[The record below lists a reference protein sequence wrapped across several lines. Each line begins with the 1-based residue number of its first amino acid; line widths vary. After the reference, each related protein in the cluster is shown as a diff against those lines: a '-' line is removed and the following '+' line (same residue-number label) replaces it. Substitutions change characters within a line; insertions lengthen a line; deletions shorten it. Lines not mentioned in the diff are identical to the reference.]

1 MKFRLDYIV
10 NVLWKLRDKIKKK
23 IINGNSKF
31 QSPFQSSCDFS
42 FLSFFFSLEG
52 LYNANVSLSL
62 FFRSVSLSLVLSL
75 VFFFFFFFPYIL
87 SAFRFVW
94 LMSYLTEL
102 LVQRNRKQERHT
114 ASWLISISTGPKRR
128 QGFVVVSS
136 KINHRSFRPDPN
148 FFPPFCSFFLIF
160 HSQCPNNN
168 YYKNLKKLSHIDIIN
183 LLEEKKIDKIYDFQT
198 EYY

>member
-1 MKFRLDYIV
+1 MEIRNFNRRFNLPVIFLFFLFFF
-10 NVLWKLRDKIKKK
+10 LWKGCIMLM
-23 IINGNSKF
+23 F
-31 QSPFQSSCDFS
+31 L
-42 FLSFFFSLEG
+42 FLSSFDLFLFHS
-52 LYNANVSLSL
+52 
-62 FFRSVSLSLVLSL
+62 FFRSFS
-75 VFFFFFFFPYIL
+75 FFFFFPYIL

-114 ASWLISISTGPKRR
+114 ASWLISISIGPKRR

-183 LLEEKKIDKIYDFQT
+183 LLEEKKVDKIYDFQT

>member
-1 MKFRLDYIV
+1 M
-10 NVLWKLRDKIKKK
+10 
-23 IINGNSKF
+23 
-31 QSPFQSSCDFS
+31 PFQSSCDYS
-42 FLSFFFSLEG
+42 FLFFSFSLER

-75 VFFFFFFFPYIL
+75 ISFFFFFFFSFPYIL

-128 QGFVVVSS
+128 QGFVLVSS
-136 KINHRSFRPDPN
+136 KINHRSFRSGSQF
-148 FFPPFCSFFLIF
+148 FFPSFDFRFCFSF
-160 HSQCPNNN
+160 
-168 YYKNLKKLSHIDIIN
+168 
-183 LLEEKKIDKIYDFQT
+183 
-198 EYY
+198 